1 MEWLKELTDS
11 TGEEGEREGGRRG
24 AKIKRKDDEGGREED
39 DYNHLAM
46 PNTFSEC
53 SGWVL
58 PLLHQFT
65 SLNIH
70 TAQGLINP
78 IIGDGREEKGG
89 RMTTLSE
96 GEMTTVSYLR

>member
-1 MEWLKELTDS
+1 M
-11 TGEEGEREGGRRG
+11 REG
-24 AKIKRKDDEGGREED
+24 EED

-78 IIGDGREEKGG
+78 IIGDGREEEGG